1 MNDDRLDALL
11 AALAH
16 RGRRRM
22 LDLLSTAPGMSVKA
36 LASHFSMSRIGVL
49 KHLEVLEKTELV
61 ISQKRGRTRHLY
73 FNPVP
78 IQLLRDRWTT
88 EYSAFFVERVTDI
101 KERAEQR
108 TQEEEEHRSA

>member
-22 LDLLSTAPGMSVKA
+22 LDLLMAAPGMSVKA
-36 LASHFSMSRIGVL
+36 LASHFEMSRIGVL
-49 KHLEVLEKTELV
+49 KHVDLLEAAELV
-61 ISQKRGRTRHLY
+61 VSRRRGRTRHLY

-88 EYSAFFVERVTDI
+88 HYSAFFAERVVDV
-101 KERAEQR
+101 KARVEGRAREA
-108 TQEEEEHRSA
+108 EEHKSA